1 MSTPHPYALARRT
14 KHQTTGKPLSGYAL
28 DVTIR
33 ANKDGA
39 YFLDDHNDPG
49 PPMPHNNVF
58 QLIETLVRTIGDSHV
73 AQFGHPRP

>member
-1 MSTPHPYALARRT
+1 MNCGALLRSTSRT
-14 KHQTTGKPLSGYAL
+14 QVLLRSR
-28 DVTIR
+28 TILR
-33 ANKDGA
+33 DRQCSTDAA